1 VRRLH
6 IALVIESSRGYGRDL
21 LSGIARYARE
31 HGPWSISWQ
40 DRGMTDPIPEW
51 LARWKGDGV
60 IARVENAAMERA
72 IRRLNLPVVDVRGSL
87 DLDWPRI
94 DTDNRLVAEMAADHL
109 LERGFKH
116 FAYCGF
122 AGVDYSMDRQAH
134 FPPYL
139 AKCGF
144 NCIVYQGPRRAV
156 KGDQSRKEQH
166 GIQFERELAIWVK
179 SLPRPIGVMC
189 CNDLRAQQ
197 LLNACR
203 AVNIAV
209 PEDVAIV
216 GVDNDELLCELA
228 DPPLSSVQPD
238 AKRIGYRAA
247 AKLHSCLRGGNRKR
261 EREYVPPLRVFTRH
275 STDILAIDDHLVA
288 RAVRYIREH
297 ATEGINVDDVLRQ
310 LVISRV
316 TLNRRFEKVLGRS
329 PKDEIDRV
337 RLQRVKQLLL
347 ETDFSLARIA
357 DLSGFKHPEYL
368 SVVFKSQTG
377 QTASKFRQRGQRM
390 N

>member
-1 VRRLH
+1 
-6 IALVIESSRGYGRDL
+6 
-21 LSGIARYARE
+21 
-31 HGPWSISWQ
+31 
-40 DRGMTDPIPEW
+40 
-51 LARWKGDGV
+51 
-60 IARVENAAMERA
+60 MERA
-72 IRRLNLPVVDVRGSL
+72 IRRLNLPVVDVRGTL

-109 LERGFKH
+109 LERGFQH

-134 FPPYL
+134 FPPFL
-139 AKCGF
+139 AERGF
-144 NCIVYQGPRRAV
+144 GCFVYDGPRRAV

-166 GIQFERELAIWVK
+166 GILFERELASWVK

-203 AVNIAV
+203 AVDIAV

-247 AKLHSCLRGGNRKR
+247 ATLHECLRTGNR
-261 EREYVPPLRVFTRH
+261 EPHREYLPPLQVLTRH
-275 STDILAIDDHLVA
+275 STDVLAIDDHLVA

-297 ATEGINVDDVLRQ
+297 ATEGINVDDVLRH

-316 TLNRRFEKVLGRS
+316 TLNRRFEKTLGRT
-329 PKDEIDRV
+329 PKDEIDRI
-337 RLQRVKQLLL
+337 RLRRIKHLLL
-347 ETDFSLARIA
+347 ETEFSLARIA
-357 DLSGFKHPEYL
+357 DLSGFKHAEYL
-368 SVVFKSQTG
+368 SVVFKAQTG
-377 QTASKFRQRGQRM
+377 QTASEYRKRGKQLR
-390 N
+390 